1 MKINFTLNRPK
12 WLGDDVG
19 CLYRTVTVTESTA
32 NYVVDNGRKIIPSGT
47 LIVTPSVSG
56 LLLNDCDVTDGERV
70 AQILVRGAY
79 IDSKLPTSV
88 EGSKTLLSNQGL
100 FAIKY
105 AETVIPSGDNG
116 GGSGGS
122 GDLTPFRVGQTING
136 VTIDPNAKSVEEISN
151 WINTLPYDGSPL
163 LLVKQS
169 DGQWMQAGTIALVQT
184 ESYPMTIWITLSE
197 RYHILFAQDSYTAE
211 GMMIPKGWSYLD
223 ERDGVITPITGS
235 DTYYGDIVN
244 IATIAEDFKFLN
256 GIVLGVVEA

>member
-116 GGSGGS
+116 GGGGVS
-122 GDLTPFRVGQTING
+122 SDLTPFRVGQTIKG
-136 VTIDPNAKSVEEISN
+136 VTIDPNAKSVDEIAN
-151 WINTLPYDGSPL
+151 WLNGLPENTEFVVSE
-163 LLVKQS
+163 
-169 DGQWMQAGTIALVQT
+169 T
-184 ESYPMTIWITLSE
+184 ESKYDSIVYIQNFAGVKALSIFE
-197 RYHILFAQDSYTAE
+197 SGNVALFFTEAVSAE
-211 GMMIPKGWSYLD
+211 GLTAQKGWYNFNNNGKIL
-223 ERDGVITPITGS
+223 TPMAEKTTINS
-235 DTYYGDIVN
+235 DAYELTTVSPEF
-244 IATIAEDFKFLN
+244 AFLN
-256 GIVLGVVEA
+256 GIVVGAVEA